1 MPPEEISRRAVIVS
15 AAMVPVA
22 ALTAGVQPAAAQTAR
37 SSALSDSQLKILAAF
52 ADRIIPKDE
61 LSPSA
66 SECGVTEYIN
76 RSLGD
81 YLAAEKPA
89 FIEGLEMTDALAR
102 RTQNAAFVDLAPEKQ
117 DAVLTAMDNGAAEGF
132 ENAKAFF
139 TRARRLTLE
148 GMFGDPYYG
157 GNRNF
162 AGWDLIRYPGPR
174 LATSADDQR
183 MGVEIKPYHHSAYG
197 AAGEHSGE
205 GHGH

>member
-1 MPPEEISRRAVIVS
+1 MPEEISRRAVIVS
-15 AAMVPVA
+15 AAIVPVA
-22 ALTAGVQPAAAQTAR
+22 ALGVTVQTAA
-37 SSALSDSQLKILAAF
+37 SQTTAPALSEPQLRLLAAIV
-52 ADRIIPKDE
+52 DRIIPKDD

-81 YLAAEKPA
+81 YLAGEKPA
-89 FIEGLEMTDALAR
+89 FVEGLEMTDAFAH
-102 RTQNAAFVDLAPEKQ
+102 RTQGTAFAELAGEKQ
-117 DAVLTAMDNGAAEGF
+117 DLVLTAMDNGSADGF
-132 ENAKAFF
+132 ANARAFF
-139 TRARRLTLE
+139 NRVRRLTLE

-174 LATSADDQR
+174 LATTAYDQK

-205 GHGH
+205 DHGH

>member
-1 MPPEEISRRAVIVS
+1 MADEISRRAVIVS
-15 AAMVPVA
+15 AAIVPVA
-22 ALTAGVQPAAAQTAR
+22 ALTAASQSTT
-37 SSALSDSQLKILAAF
+37 SALSDAQLRLLAAIV
-52 ADRIIPKDE
+52 DRIIPKDD

-76 RSLGD
+76 RALAD
-81 YLAAEKPA
+81 YLAAERPA
-89 FIEGLEMTDALAR
+89 FIEGLEMTDSFGR
-102 RTQNAAFVDLAPEKQ
+102 RAQDRAFVDLSAEKQ

-132 ENAKAFF
+132 ANAKVFF
-139 TRARRLTLE
+139 ARLRRLTLE

-197 AAGEHSGE
+197 ASGGES
-205 GHGH
+205 HGH